1 MYIYF
6 IYFLLYIFSSRLTNQ
21 LRKMEMLGL
30 GFQIVVRN
38 VAGSE
43 SVASI
48 KASIKFMTSM
58 KEFVSSFQSF
68 SARLSGLGQST
79 SKSVAVVQE
88 PLPSV
93 SARSLPPLVLETVS
107 LQAVSAG
114 FFFPVEDIHCR

>member
-48 KASIKFMTSM
+48 KFMTSI